1 MEGINGCLNC
11 LHGYN
16 KRKAASETDTFGW
29 MLSVVPLVRSDCMIF
44 WSIFWKGEGSIW
56 DYLFWLG
63 VASSASCQSDCRI
76 LRPLKWYLRVFLY
89 GVSHQWKG
97 ASETKHYVWLDLAS
111 CASCQSVCVCLGFC
125 IGMFFSVICCILHPI
140 RLKDPFISK
149 KTGSNQLIF
158 LVSCMGIII
167 KGRWHLRLPLLV
179 GCVWV
184 YLLANQIPGLFDD
197 HISERNQVIP
207 LPVRF

>member
-1 MEGINGCLNC
+1 MYLVQ
-11 LHGYN
+11 
-16 KRKAASETDTFGW
+16 SECRILWSSLEEIQQF
-29 MLSVVPLVRSDCMIF
+29 PLGFFAWRYPS
-44 WSIFWKGEGSIW
+44 SEGSIW

-97 ASETKHYVWLDLAS
+97 ASETKHYVWLDLAC

-167 KGRWHLRLPLLV
+167 KGRWHLWLPLLV